1 MTAARESQ
9 RTRTLS
15 GWSWYIPRFWSLG
28 STSRQPQRKREHLG
42 SQPRLRHPRTRAGTR
57 LRSLLPR
64 AAGAPRGR
72 HGHGSDDREADR
84 ASPRWYCHRDEFRR
98 SGYGVHLVIATWG
111 HCLMS
116 AGRILVVDDDPQIR
130 RVMRVTARRTWVG
143 VGSVGPELG
152 GNRFRCS
159 PGDSWQAPDALIS
172 TLRVVG
178 SMDTATAQTAHRVTY
193 AHRTPSARSRNCR
206 SFRALRRRDLT

>member
-1 MTAARESQ
+1 
-9 RTRTLS
+9 
-15 GWSWYIPRFWSLG
+15 
-28 STSRQPQRKREHLG
+28 
-42 SQPRLRHPRTRAGTR
+42 
-57 LRSLLPR
+57 
-64 AAGAPRGR
+64 
-72 HGHGSDDREADR
+72 
-84 ASPRWYCHRDEFRR
+84 
-98 SGYGVHLVIATWG
+98 
-111 HCLMS
+111 MS

-130 RVMRVTARRTWVG
+130 RVMRVTLTGQGYEVDDARSGEEALDKVRGARFDLVLLDMNMPGMSGLETCSLIRDRSEIGIIMLTVRDADEDKVGALDAGADDYITKPFKSPELLGEDSGGAASHARRTWVG